1 MNKLN
6 PGFYQLTA
14 NNLNRMNNIYDEESY
29 NYTDNNNTINN
40 TLNNTLN
47 NTQNVN
53 EEEYYEELNDDN
65 YEFVEFK
72 EHVKEWLALDDD
84 ILTLQRAI
92 KERKTRKVDLTS
104 KIMSFMDEYKL
115 NDLNTNNGKIK
126 FTKSLYTKPLNK
138 QYLISKLADYLRDST
153 KGEKA
158 ALFIMENREKTEKCQ
173 LRRVGA
179 KKINI

>member
-1 MNKLN
+1 MNNLN
-6 PGFYQLTA
+6 PSFYQLST
-14 NNLNRMNNIYDEESY
+14 NSIYNQPIYEE
-29 NYTDNNNTINN
+29 THNTEAED
-40 TLNNTLN
+40 
-47 NTQNVN
+47 N

-65 YEFVEFK
+65 FEFVEFK
-72 EHVKEWLALDDD
+72 ENVKEWLTLDDD
-84 ILTLQRAI
+84 IITLQKAI
-92 KERKTRKVDLTS
+92 KERKTRKVNLTS

-126 FTKSLYTKPLNK
+126 FTKSMYTKPLNK

-179 KKINI
+179 KKEINI